1 LSPRRLSNLA
11 MILAGISILG
21 IMAMLL
27 LRPAWGLFIWW
38 PVAFVG
44 LSLLFM
50 VIALA
55 NGATMAAQRR
65 IEMLDAMNDCNA
77 GIPRRDDY

>member
-11 MILAGISILG
+11 IILAGISILG
-21 IMAMLL
+21 IMAMIL

-38 PVAFVG
+38 PFAFVG
-44 LSLLFM
+44 LSLLLM
-50 VIALA
+50 VIALVK
-55 NGATMAAQRR
+55 GASMAAHRR
-65 IEMLDAMNDCNA
+65 IDMLDAMNDCNA